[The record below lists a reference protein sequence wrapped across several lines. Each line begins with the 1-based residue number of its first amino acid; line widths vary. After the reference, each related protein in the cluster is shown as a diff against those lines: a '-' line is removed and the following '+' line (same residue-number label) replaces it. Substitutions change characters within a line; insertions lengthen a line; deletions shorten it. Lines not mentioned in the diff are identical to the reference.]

1 MIDDKAD
8 IYTHMPKRLV
18 VYTGASI
25 LAIIGVTLTVMIIRA
40 KWINEPYRL
49 GDFVSHKGG
58 FHKQMKRQIYMM
70 FQQKKS
76 IVYRY
81 GYRTKKRWDLAVLSK
96 IADEVMHENDLLPV
110 QFAIHLRLGDVIDN
124 HARSVHGFLHDQEKR
139 VKVGSSCNHKSCPSE
154 GYVQPLSYYHF
165 VASLKPQKIML
176 ISGSH
181 KKTKCPEKSQLYLQ
195 VVKGYLES
203 HGHVVTVSWNN
214 DPDLDFAIL
223 ATAGSLIGSGGN
235 FSTLAQA
242 VNSYRNYYYHSD

>member
-1 MIDDKAD
+1 
-8 IYTHMPKRLV
+8 MPKRL
-18 VYTGASI
+18 TIHTCAAA
-25 LAIIGVTLTVMIIRA
+25 LAIILTIVIMAVLTV
-40 KWINEPYRL
+40 KWNIKEAYRL
-49 GDFVSHKGG
+49 GDFVSHEGV
-58 FHKQMKRQIYMM
+58 FHKKIKRTIYMK
-70 FQQKKS
+70 FQPKKS

-81 GYRTKKRWDLAVLSK
+81 GSRTKKRWNLAVLSK
-96 IADEVMHENDLLPV
+96 IADEVMQENNLLPV

-124 HARSVHGFLHDQEKR
+124 HERSVHGFLHDQKQR
-139 VKVGSSCNHKSCPSE
+139 ARIGSSCDHRSCPSE

-195 VVKGYLES
+195 AVKGYLES

-223 ATAGSLIGSGGN
+223 ATSGSLVSSGGN
-235 FSTLAQA
+235 FSALCQA
-242 VNSYRNYYYHSD
+242 VNSYRNYYHHHD

>member
-1 MIDDKAD
+1 
-8 IYTHMPKRLV
+8 MPKRLI
-18 VYTGASI
+18 YTCAAA
-25 LAIIGVTLTVMIIRA
+25 LAIILTIVIMAVRVV
-40 KWINEPYRL
+40 KWNINEAYRL
-49 GDFVSHKGG
+49 GDFVSHEGG
-58 FHKQMKRQIYMM
+58 FHKQMKRKIYMM

-81 GYRTKKRWDLAVLSK
+81 GYRTQKRWDLAVLSK

-139 VKVGSSCNHKSCPSE
+139 VKVGSSCKHKSCPSE

-195 VVKGYLES
+195 AVKGYLES

-242 VNSYRNYYYHSD
+242 VNSYRNYYYHRD